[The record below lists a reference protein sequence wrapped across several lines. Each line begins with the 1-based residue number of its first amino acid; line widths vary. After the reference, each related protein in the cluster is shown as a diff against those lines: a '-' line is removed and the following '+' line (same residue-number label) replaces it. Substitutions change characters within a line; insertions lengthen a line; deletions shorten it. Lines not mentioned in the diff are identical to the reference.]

1 MKAPRRGAAVGLALA
16 ALACGMAVAAADAAS
31 DEALETPIL
40 SPLGVDHV
48 GMTVPDIEQA
58 TAFFERVL
66 GCRHL
71 ASAGPYRADD
81 DWLQRHVGVH
91 PRAEIEAM
99 RLLRC
104 APGANLELFQ
114 YRAPEQRRTPPANSD
129 IGGHHL
135 SFYVTDI
142 ETAAERLLAAGVDT
156 LAGPFGA
163 APGDYGGQQV
173 LYFRTPWGS
182 HLELVSYPQGLGYER
197 RTEQRLWDP
206 RAVPAP

>member
-1 MKAPRRGAAVGLALA
+1 MALALT
-16 ALACGMAVAAADAAS
+16 LACGAAPAAAL
-31 DEALETPIL
+31 DEAPQPPPRAPIV

-58 TAFFERVL
+58 TDFFERVL

-135 SFYVTDI
+135 SFYVADI
-142 ETAAERLLAAGVDT
+142 EAAAGRLRAAGVDT

-182 HLELVSYPQGLGYER
+182 YLELVSYPQGLGYER
-197 RTEQRLWDP
+197 RTDQRLWDP
-206 RAVPAP
+206 RAAPAP

>member
-1 MKAPRRGAAVGLALA
+1 MKAPRLAVALGLALA
-16 ALACGMAVAAADAAS
+16 CVVAVAADEAS
-31 DEALETPIL
+31 DETPEAPIL

-81 DWLQRHVGVH
+81 DWLQRHIGVH

-114 YRAPEQRRTPPANSD
+114 YWAPEQRRTPPGNSD

-135 SFYVTDI
+135 SFYVADI
-142 ETAAERLLAAGVDT
+142 ETAAERLRAAGVDT

-182 HLELVSYPQGLGYER
+182 YLELVSYPQGLGYEQ
-197 RTEQRLWDP
+197 RTDQRLWDP
-206 RAVPAP
+206 RALPAP